1 MKHQCLGGV
10 PGIHQYRVTRQLLL
24 VHDVAQHLTHMIEFA
39 FAVSLWIIEAVVNQ
53 LELIQRRID
62 VHAGH
67 DPNTLDELFG
77 IAAVLASHQFDRK
90 GSVLIQ
96 HRVVEDDVA
105 LSRRHDLAAHVVPYQ
120 PRRDPFTS
128 QVAVDGIMA
137 E

>member
-1 MKHQCLGGV
+1 
-10 PGIHQYRVTRQLLL
+10 
-24 VHDVAQHLTHMIEFA
+24 MIEFA

-77 IAAVLASHQFDRK
+77 IAAVLASHPFDCK